1 MTDDPDLHSSS
12 LLIPSIVN
20 SLHGHVIGGCQR
32 TAMLPHSDHTTILFT
47 NMLLEYVKPMKLI

>member
-12 LLIPSIVN
+12 LLIVN